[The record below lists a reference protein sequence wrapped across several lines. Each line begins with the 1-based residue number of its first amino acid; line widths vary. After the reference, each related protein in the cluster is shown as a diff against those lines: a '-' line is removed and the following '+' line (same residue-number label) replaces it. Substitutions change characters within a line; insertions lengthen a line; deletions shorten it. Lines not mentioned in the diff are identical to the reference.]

1 MAKQQPYSHHAR
13 RALHHAA
20 QLAEEYGH
28 PRQDTAHLL
37 VGVMLTEG
45 SLGAEILEVFDFPVP
60 VAKVYL
66 KRLMNSEENIRKPVP
81 KDESFQKTMEFASDE
96 AGWLGSQ
103 HIGTEHMLLGITRTN
118 LGNAINLLKLVDIT
132 PEQLRRRLRHVMSD
146 GHFEWSLEML
156 RANARLSELSR
167 RVLNAA
173 EQRAVQLDHPIVD
186 LGHLLVALANERR
199 GPTQGFLSQS
209 GFNVPKLK
217 NEMDVPAR
225 FSFVSLESVL
235 EEAMNQAEKLGSHY
249 LGADHILLALSINPQ
264 ASEMLTRFDVSVEKL
279 RRILQK
285 HLKE

>member
-1 MAKQQPYSHHAR
+1 MAKQQLLSHHAR

-28 PRQDTAHLL
+28 SRQDTAHLL

-66 KRLMNSEENIRKPVP
+66 KRLMNAEEGIRKPIP
-81 KDESFQKTMEFASDE
+81 KDESFEKTMEFASDE

-103 HIGTEHMLLGITRTN
+103 HIGTEHILLGITRTN

-173 EQRAVQLDHPIVD
+173 EQRAIQLDHPIVD

-199 GPTQGFLSQS
+199 GPTQGFLNQ
-209 GFNVPKLK
+209 GGLNVSKLK
-217 NEMDVPAR
+217 DEMDVPSR
-225 FSFVSLESVL
+225 YSFVSLESVL

-249 LGADHILLALSINPQ
+249 LGADHILLALSINGQ
-264 ASEMLTRFDVSVEKL
+264 ASEMLGHFEVSVEKL
-279 RRILQK
+279 RRVLQK